1 MNYKDD
7 CNIITNFFE
16 FCIFMKDVIGYE
28 VEPKFF
34 TAEQLAELDE
44 TSRKSNTPRLYACA
58 GASATARLAACG
70 NLLPG
75 PMTKVSNVL

>member
-1 MNYKDD
+1 MY
-7 CNIITNFFE
+7 CE
-16 FCIFMKDVIGYE
+16 YVIGYE

-44 TSRKSNTPRLYACA
+44 TSRKSNTPSEPQGLYACA